1 MGVWEEEAFLGVLDA
16 VCSMPDARLLR
27 NFTRGDDDDVAVDDE
42 PRLEGKAGGRGG
54 ASCRTTFDAKLVL
67 IKPHAEDLA

>member
-1 MGVWEEEAFLGVLDA
+1 MRSVQ
-16 VCSMPDARLLR
+16 CQMPDFCVT
-27 NFTRGDDDDVAVDDE
+27 FTRGDDDDVAVDDE